1 MSKQRLG
8 FIAMAVGR
16 SLVAAAVAL
25 LPAVAHGQSAEEF
38 FKTASLSMYVGSGG
52 GGGYDAIARLLA
64 RHMSRYLPGNPN
76 FVIKNMPTAA
86 GVASANFIYNSAP
99 RDGSAILAAQNASL
113 MLPLYDSP
121 VADYDPRKLE
131 WIGSTDKQQAIC
143 VTSIAS
149 PIRTLQDATRREVPV
164 AATGV
169 SAGPGVYPKILNAL
183 FGTKFKVISGYD
195 TGSMRLAVEKGEVE
209 GICGL
214 AWQTVIGLP
223 KSTVKMLWLV
233 VGRPHDVPERHADEQ
248 ELLEEGPRE
257 PEPRLPRLEARRA
270 DGRLVWRCPSR
281 IAGGRMCEVHERI
294 DAGVGRV
301 VDAERETRPS
311 RTTTPAVPEPTTPMP
326 GLRETREVAG
336 PRRARGGVCRARR
349 DRRPRAR
356 ADCRSSPRSVATA
369 LPNSSRSIR
378 GSRRE
383 TGGIRPERRP
393 VVGDGGRRRLPSR
406 GARPDER
413 RLRASRASEE
423 DARPG
428 RTTSCETKWPFR
440 NRFDPSTGRCR
451 KLVPPRL
458 VAPPTPAR
466 DRH

>member
-1 MSKQRLG
+1 MSSQRRHLR
-8 FIAMAVGR
+8 IAHRA
-16 SLVAAAVAL
+16 LVAAAAAL
-25 LPAVAHGQSAEEF
+25 LPTLAHGQSAEEF

-121 VADYDPRKLE
+121 VAHYDPRKLE

-214 AWQTVIGLP
+214 AWQTYKAISYDWIENRKINVVVQMGLEKNP
-223 KSTVKMLWLV
+223 ELPEVPLAIDLLKNPDDRKVLELIV
-233 VGRPHDVPERHADEQ
+233 LPQEFGRP
-248 ELLEEGPRE
+248 
-257 PEPRLPRLEARRA
+257 
-270 DGRLVWRCPSR
+270 
-281 IAGGRMCEVHERI
+281 
-294 DAGVGRV
+294 
-301 VDAERETRPS
+301 
-311 RTTTPAVPEPTTPMP
+311 
-326 GLRETREVAG
+326 
-336 PRRARGGVCRARR
+336 
-349 DRRPRAR
+349 
-356 ADCRSSPRSVATA
+356 
-369 LPNSSRSIR
+369 
-378 GSRRE
+378 
-383 TGGIRPERRP
+383 
-393 VVGDGGRRRLPSR
+393 
-406 GARPDER
+406 
-413 RLRASRASEE
+413 
-423 DARPG
+423 
-428 RTTSCETKWPFR
+428 F
-440 NRFDPSTGRCR
+440 
-451 KLVPPRL
+451 
-458 VAPPTPAR
+458 VAPPGVPAER
-466 DRH
+466 MAVYRRAFQAVLQDEQFRAESARQRLSIEPLDDRQIQALLERAYAAPKPIHDRAAVFSAELN